1 MYRRCLCLAA
11 LLVLSSFT
19 ATGAQTDGLSPQL
32 PDVGHMLP
40 LYEAAMVSRL
50 CAGSALETEGPAAR
64 KACVQAVYPL
74 VENCSRALHRKFPR
88 ADNAR
93 RDGRLDH
100 RSFAASYLR
109 CLRRQV
115 WTNGKRA
122 AAPAVQHRAGR

>member
-1 MYRRCLCLAA
+1 MCFRYPGLIVLLLLSAVAA
-11 LLVLSSFT
+11 SASRSDALPL
-19 ATGAQTDGLSPQL
+19 QL
-32 PDVGHMLP
+32 PDAGQMLP

-50 CAGSALETEGPAAR
+50 CADRASKTDSPASR

-74 VENCSRALHRKFPR
+74 VENCSRQLHRQFPR

-109 CLRRQV
+109 CLRREVQPAGRQGV
-115 WTNGKRA
+115 R
-122 AAPAVQHRAGR
+122 PAVRDGAAQ